1 MPKRYNSAELI
12 KMVEKDGWFQVSQMG
27 SHIKFKHSSKKGIV
41 VIPNHGKDMPQGT
54 TASILRQ
61 AGLK

>member
-1 MPKRYNSAELI
+1 MPKRYSSTELI
-12 KMVEKDGWFQVSQMG
+12 KMVEKDGWFQVNQTG

-41 VIPNHGKDMPQGT
+41 VIPNHGKDVPPGT
-54 TASILRQ
+54 AASILRQ